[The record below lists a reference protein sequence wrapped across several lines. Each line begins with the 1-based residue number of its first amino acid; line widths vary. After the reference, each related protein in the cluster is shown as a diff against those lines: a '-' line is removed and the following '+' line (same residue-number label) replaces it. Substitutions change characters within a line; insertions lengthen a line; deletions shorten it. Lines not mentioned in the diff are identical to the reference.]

1 MCQGELGANNHS
13 GEIDGEITKKLYC
26 EKRDKMKCQ
35 TTELEIETLVH
46 RIKEGDMDL
55 QPDFQRGEIWTPQ
68 KKRKLI
74 DSILRGW
81 RIPPIHVVR
90 SSDIIDEVL
99 DGQQRLAAIRDFYDN
114 IISVDGHIEPFDSDL
129 VALDALYYRDLP
141 KEWQRKFRQYS
152 VNIVRLTEFKPEEPA
167 ELFYRLNQPTALTS
181 AEQRNAYMGVTR
193 DQVKNLSNQFI
204 AQGAS
209 QELIGFSNSRLAYDE
224 IISKFC
230 YTVKIETL
238 KKKITATDISEQYR
252 SNEPFSDECIEIVS
266 STTKRFMDCIKSC
279 TGFKFTFNKATLFS
293 WLVFIRQN
301 LSLDDTK
308 MQEIMVNFEFCRG
321 YIKGKY
327 KKLEAEYFESYVQL
341 KKSLPF
347 FEIMLNTFNQRSSM
361 GSTDA
366 LSIIYR
372 DIIIHI
378 FKDAFGGFKSDMF
391 QYAVMTFEEVENMN
405 DVLERISDRFNWGEI
420 F

>member
-1 MCQGELGANNHS
+1 
-13 GEIDGEITKKLYC
+13 
-26 EKRDKMKCQ
+26 MKCQ

-68 KKRKLI
+68 KKKKLI

-90 SSDIIDEVL
+90 SSEIIDEVL
-99 DGQQRLAAIRDFYDN
+99 DGQQRLTAIRDFFDN
-114 IISVDGHIEPFDSDL
+114 AICVDGHIEPLDNSL
-129 VALDALYYRDLP
+129 VELDGLYYKDLP
-141 KEWQRKFRQYS
+141 KEWQRKFRQYP

-181 AEQRNAYMGVTR
+181 AEQRNAYMGATR

-204 AQGAS
+204 EQGAS

-230 YTVKIETL
+230 YALKSGSL

-252 SNEPFSDECIEIVS
+252 SGVPFSDECIKTAS
-266 STTKRFMDCIKSC
+266 STTKRLMACIQDCPD
-279 TGFKFTFNKATLFS
+279 FKFSFNKATLFS

-301 LSLDDTK
+301 LSLDDK
-308 MQEIMVNFEFCRG
+308 QMQEIMVNFEFCRG
-321 YIKGKY
+321 YVKGKY
-327 KKLEAEYFESYVQL
+327 KKFEAKYFGIYTQL
-341 KKSLPF
+341 KQQLPF
-347 FEIMLNTFNQRSSM
+347 FETMLNTFTQRSSM

-378 FKDAFGGFKSDMF
+378 FRDAFFGENTDLL
-391 QYAVMTFEEVENMN
+391 QYAVSTFQKMGNMN
-405 DVLERISDRFNWGEI
+405 DVLEQVAERYNWGGS

>member
-1 MCQGELGANNHS
+1 
-13 GEIDGEITKKLYC
+13 
-26 EKRDKMKCQ
+26 MKCQ

-55 QPDFQRGEIWTPQ
+55 QPDFQRGEIWPPQ

-90 SSDIIDEVL
+90 SSEVIDEVL

-114 IISVDGHIEPFDSDL
+114 IISVDGHIEP
-129 VALDALYYRDLP
+129 LDCSLTELDGLCYRDLP

-181 AEQRNAYMGVTR
+181 AEQRNAYIGATR
-193 DQVKNLSNQFI
+193 DRVKTLSKEFI
-204 AQGAS
+204 EQGAS

-230 YTVKIETL
+230 YTLKIETL
-238 KKKITATDISEQYR
+238 KRKITATDISEQYR
-252 SNEPFSDECIEIVS
+252 SGEPFSNECIETVS
-266 STTKRFMDCIKSC
+266 STTKRLMDCIQGC
-279 TGFKFTFNKATLFS
+279 TGFKFAFNKATLFS

-301 LSLDDTK
+301 LSLDDK
-308 MQEIMVNFEFCRG
+308 QMQEIMVNFEFCRG

-327 KKLEAEYFESYVQL
+327 KKLEAEYFETYSQL

-378 FKDAFGGFKSDMF
+378 FRDTFFGTKTDML
-391 QYAVMTFEEVENMN
+391 QYAIMTFKEVENMN
-405 DVLERISDRFNWGEI
+405 DVLEKVAERYNWGEI

>member
-1 MCQGELGANNHS
+1 MHS
-13 GEIDGEITKKLYC
+13 LLVCCINADKIS

-68 KKRKLI
+68 KKKKLI

-90 SSDIIDEVL
+90 SSEVIDEVL
-99 DGQQRLAAIRDFYDN
+99 DGQQRLAAIRDFSDN
-114 IISVDGHIEPFDSDL
+114 VICVDGHIEPLDSSL
-129 VALDALYYRDLP
+129 IELDGLYYKDLP

-181 AEQRNAYMGVTR
+181 AEQRNAYIGVTR

-230 YTVKIETL
+230 YTLKIGTL

-252 SNEPFSDECIEIVS
+252 SNEPFSDECIETVG
-266 STTKRFMDCIKSC
+266 STTKRLMDCIQ
-279 TGFKFTFNKATLFS
+279 GRQDFKFSFNKATLFS

-301 LSLDDTK
+301 LSLDDK
-308 MQEIMVNFEFCRG
+308 QMQEIMVNFEFCRG

-327 KKLEAEYFESYVQL
+327 KKFEVEYFGTYTQL

-378 FKDAFGGFKSDMF
+378 FRDAFLGGDTDLL
-391 QYAVMTFEEVENMN
+391 QCAVSTFWKMENMN
-405 DVLERISDRFNWGEI
+405 DVLEQIAERYNWGES

>member
-1 MCQGELGANNHS
+1 
-13 GEIDGEITKKLYC
+13 
-26 EKRDKMKCQ
+26 MKCQ
-35 TTELEIETLVH
+35 TTELEIETLVN

-68 KKRKLI
+68 KKKKLI

-90 SSDIIDEVL
+90 SSEIIDEVL
-99 DGQQRLAAIRDFYDN
+99 DGQQRLAAIRDFSDN
-114 IISVDGHIEPFDSDL
+114 EICVDGHIEP
-129 VALDALYYRDLP
+129 LDNSIEELDGLYYKDLP

-181 AEQRNAYMGVTR
+181 AEQRNAYIGITR
-193 DQVKNLSNQFI
+193 DQVKTLSNQFI

-230 YTVKIETL
+230 YALKIGTL

-252 SNEPFSDECIEIVS
+252 RGEPFSDECIETVS
-266 STTKRFMDCIKSC
+266 STTKRLMNCIQNC
-279 TGFKFTFNKATLFS
+279 QDFKFSFNKATLFS

-301 LSLDDTK
+301 LSLDDKK
-308 MQEIMVNFEFCRG
+308 MQKIMVNFEFCRG
-321 YIKGKY
+321 YVKGKY
-327 KKLEAEYFESYVQL
+327 KKLEEEYFDLYSQL
-341 KKSLPF
+341 KQQLPF
-347 FEIMLNTFNQRSSM
+347 FETMLNTFTQRSSM

-378 FKDAFGGFKSDMF
+378 FRDAFCGVDTDLLL
-391 QYAVMTFEEVENMN
+391 YAVTVFEKMENMN
-405 DVLERISDRFNWGEI
+405 DVLEKVAEKYNWGGS